1 MSTLARREK
10 EKQKRRSDII
20 DAAETLFDE
29 KGFEST
35 TIQEIA
41 RKTELSKGTIYL
53 YFKSKD
59 ELLLAVC
66 VKGIA
71 GFREELEEA
80 AKRKRGLENKI
91 KMVYLA
97 YIDFFLQVPH
107 VFRVLHDTFTER
119 LRRNLSQDAINLI
132 NWTIVEAVRFGS
144 QFVQQGIDSGLFRG
158 DIDPYAFSVAA
169 WQLATSLID
178 LAILNDPGVIDRDSL
193 EEMFSKSIELLIDG
207 LKAKAP
213 KAKTA
218 QKSAKKPGSRQ
229 ARA

>member
-1 MSTLARREK
+1 MGTQDRRQRERL
-10 EKQKRRSDII
+10 QRRNEILE
-20 DAAETLFDE
+20 AAEELFDE

-41 RKTELSKGTIYL
+41 RKTDLSKGTIYL

-71 GFREELEEA
+71 GFREELEAA
-80 AKRKRGLENKI
+80 AKRRRGLENKI
-91 KMVYLA
+91 KAVYLA
-97 YIDFFLQVPH
+97 YIDFFLEVPH

-119 LRRNLSQDAINLI
+119 LRSNLSQDAINLI

-144 QFVQQGIDSGLFRG
+144 QFVQQGIDSGLFRA
-158 DIDPYAFSVAA
+158 DIDAYAFSVAA

-178 LAILNDPGVIDRDSL
+178 LAILNDPGVIERQAL
-193 EEMFSKSIELLIDG
+193 VEMFPRSIDVLIDG

-213 KAKTA
+213 A
-218 QKSAKKPGSRQ
+218 PGQ
-229 ARA
+229 ARKAAARR

>member
-10 EKQKRRSDII
+10 EKLQRRNDILE
-20 DAAETLFDE
+20 AAEELFDE
-29 KGFEST
+29 KGFESA
-35 TIQEIA
+35 TIAEIA

-53 YFKSKD
+53 YFQSKD

-71 GFREELEEA
+71 GFREELEDA
-80 AKRKRGLENKI
+80 ARRKRGLENKI
-91 KMVYLA
+91 KTVYLA
-97 YIDFFLQVPH
+97 YIEFFLEVPH

-119 LRRNLSQDAINLI
+119 LRSNLSQDAINLI

-144 QFVQQGIDSGLFRG
+144 QFVQQGIDSGLFRA
-158 DIDPYAFSVAA
+158 DVDPYAFSVVA

-193 EEMFSKSIELLIDG
+193 EEMFSRSIELLLDG

-213 KAKTA
+213 GVKPARKPPGR
-218 QKSAKKPGSRQ
+218 SATR
-229 ARA
+229 

>member
-10 EKQKRRSDII
+10 EKLQRRNDILE
-20 DAAETLFDE
+20 AAEELFDE
-29 KGFEST
+29 KGFESA
-35 TIQEIA
+35 TIAEIA

-53 YFKSKD
+53 YFQSKD

-71 GFREELEEA
+71 GFREELEDA
-80 AKRKRGLENKI
+80 ARRKRGLENKI
-91 KMVYLA
+91 KSVYLA
-97 YIDFFLQVPH
+97 YIEFFLEVPH

-119 LRRNLSQDAINLI
+119 LRSNLSQDAIDLI

-144 QFVQQGIDSGLFRG
+144 QFVQQGIDSGLFRA
-158 DIDPYAFSVAA
+158 DVDPYAFSVVA

-178 LAILNDPGVIDRDSL
+178 LAILNDPGVIDRDLL
-193 EEMFSKSIELLIDG
+193 EEMFSRSIELLLDG

-213 KAKTA
+213 AARPARKTA
-218 QKSAKKPGSRQ
+218 GKTT
-229 ARA
+229 AR

>member
-10 EKQKRRSDII
+10 EKLQRRNDILE
-20 DAAETLFDE
+20 AAEELFDE
-29 KGFEST
+29 KGFESA
-35 TIQEIA
+35 TIAEIA

-53 YFKSKD
+53 YFQSKD

-71 GFREELEEA
+71 GFREELEDA
-80 AKRKRGLENKI
+80 ARRKRGLENKI
-91 KMVYLA
+91 KTVYLA
-97 YIDFFLQVPH
+97 YIEFFLEVPH

-119 LRRNLSQDAINLI
+119 LRSNLSQDAINLI

-144 QFVQQGIDSGLFRG
+144 QFVQQGIDSGLFRA
-158 DIDPYAFSVAA
+158 DVDPYAFSVVA

-193 EEMFSKSIELLIDG
+193 EEMFSRSIELLLDG

-213 KAKTA
+213 GVKPARKPAGRSTA
-218 QKSAKKPGSRQ
+218 R
-229 ARA
+229 

>member
-10 EKQKRRSDII
+10 EKLQRRNDILA
-20 DAAETLFDE
+20 AAEELFDE

-35 TIQEIA
+35 TIAEIA

-53 YFKSKD
+53 YFQSKD

-80 AKRKRGLENKI
+80 ARRKRGLENKV
-91 KMVYLA
+91 KTVYLA
-97 YIDFFLQVPH
+97 YIDFFLGVPH

-119 LRRNLSQDAINLI
+119 LRSNLSQDAINLI

-144 QFVQQGIDSGLFRG
+144 QFIQQGIDSGLFRA
-158 DIDPYAFSVAA
+158 DVDPYAFSVVA

-193 EEMFSKSIELLIDG
+193 EEMFSRSIELLLDG

-213 KAKTA
+213 KVKPARKPPG
-218 QKSAKKPGSRQ
+218 KSA
-229 ARA
+229 AR

>member
-10 EKQKRRSDII
+10 EKLQRRNDILE
-20 DAAETLFDE
+20 AAEELFDE
-29 KGFEST
+29 KGFESA
-35 TIQEIA
+35 TIAEIA

-53 YFKSKD
+53 YFQSKD

-71 GFREELEEA
+71 GFREELEDA
-80 AKRKRGLENKI
+80 ARRKRGLENKI
-91 KMVYLA
+91 KSVYLA
-97 YIDFFLQVPH
+97 YIEFFLEVPH

-119 LRRNLSQDAINLI
+119 LRSNLSQDAIDLI

-144 QFVQQGIDSGLFRG
+144 QFVQQGIDSGLFRA
-158 DIDPYAFSVAA
+158 DVDPYAFSVVA

-178 LAILNDPGVIDRDSL
+178 LAILNDPGVIDRDLL
-193 EEMFSKSIELLIDG
+193 EEMFSRSIELLLDG

-213 KAKTA
+213 AARPARKPAGKTT
-218 QKSAKKPGSRQ
+218 
-229 ARA
+229 AR

>member
-10 EKQKRRSDII
+10 EKLQRRNDILE
-20 DAAETLFDE
+20 AAEELFDE
-29 KGFEST
+29 KGFESA
-35 TIQEIA
+35 TIAEIA

-53 YFKSKD
+53 YFQSKD

-71 GFREELEEA
+71 GFREELEDA
-80 AKRKRGLENKI
+80 ARRKRGLENKI
-91 KMVYLA
+91 KTVYLA
-97 YIDFFLQVPH
+97 YIEFFLEVPH

-119 LRRNLSQDAINLI
+119 LRSNLSQDAINLI

-144 QFVQQGIDSGLFRG
+144 QFVQQGIDSGLFRA
-158 DIDPYAFSVAA
+158 DVDPYAFSVVA

-193 EEMFSKSIELLIDG
+193 EEMVSRSIELLLDG

-213 KAKTA
+213 GVKPARKPAGRSTA
-218 QKSAKKPGSRQ
+218 R
-229 ARA
+229 

>member
-10 EKQKRRSDII
+10 EKLQRRNDILE
-20 DAAETLFDE
+20 AAEELFDE
-29 KGFEST
+29 KGFESA
-35 TIQEIA
+35 TIAEIA

-53 YFKSKD
+53 YFQSKD

-71 GFREELEEA
+71 GFREELEDA
-80 AKRKRGLENKI
+80 ARRKRGLENKI
-91 KMVYLA
+91 KSVYLA
-97 YIDFFLQVPH
+97 YIEFFLEVPH

-119 LRRNLSQDAINLI
+119 LRSNLSQDAINLI

-144 QFVQQGIDSGLFRG
+144 QFVQQGIDSGLFRA
-158 DIDPYAFSVAA
+158 DVDPYAFSVVA

-178 LAILNDPGVIDRDSL
+178 LAILNDPGVIDRDLL
-193 EEMFSKSIELLIDG
+193 EEMFSRSIELLLDG

-213 KAKTA
+213 AARPARKPAGKTT
-218 QKSAKKPGSRQ
+218 
-229 ARA
+229 AR